1 MGPYLGQRHTL
12 DILTARP
19 VTFAYGHLFRA
30 VHDGGDHD
38 QYIVHYG
45 GEDQY
50 VYGEMLVDH
59 LSHSR
64 FQLGLCRTRRY
75 LDITLVAVVSG

>member
-50 VYGEMLVDH
+50 EGDEREDQGHTFGHIVLHMYVE
-59 LSHSR
+59 
-64 FQLGLCRTRRY
+64 
-75 LDITLVAVVSG
+75 